1 MPYDWVGLA
10 EDPMVAILPKDHPL
24 AGADA
29 YPIERCA
36 YDPIIMPALGRDDD
50 VGALFAR
57 YGVTPNVRFTTL
69 ENFAAIAMVEQG
81 LGVSIMNDLITQ
93 KRVSDVVKLPLAP
106 AASIELGLA
115 LPAHE
120 TPAVLRFRGCAVRAL
135 ICEAFLTR

>member
-10 EDPMVAILPKDHPL
+10 EDPMVAVLPKDHPL

-81 LGVSIMNDLITQ
+81 L
-93 KRVSDVVKLPLAP
+93 
-106 AASIELGLA
+106 A

-120 TPAVLRFRGCAVRAL
+120 TPAPAVLRFRDYAVRAL
-135 ICEAFLTR
+135 TRGGI